1 MMKQHGFTLLETMVV
16 VSIITI
22 LALVAGPNLSTW
34 LDNIRIRSAAD
45 ALQEGLQTARAEA
58 IKRNQ
63 NITFWLVSSTALNQ
77 VDNTCTL
84 TSTSGSWVVSV
95 TDPSMRCGDAPSVN
109 SAPRIVA
116 ARGVGDSGARVDV
129 NALQADG
136 TTAGTSVTFNGF
148 GRVTNATPISR
159 LDITGVNDGVTYRD
173 LRIMISPAGQIR
185 MCDPNISSTSS
196 DPRNCAPAP

>member
-1 MMKQHGFTLLETMVV
+1 MRKQYGFTLLETMVV

>member
-1 MMKQHGFTLLETMVV
+1 MRKQYGFTLLETMVV

-148 GRVTNATPISR
+148 GRVTNATPIAR
-159 LDITGVNDGVTYRD
+159 IDITGVNDDVTYRN
-173 LRIMISPAGQIR
+173 LRLMISPAGQIR
-185 MCDPNISSTSS
+185 MCDPSIGSTSS
-196 DPRNCAPAP
+196 DPRKC

>member
-45 ALQEGLQTARAEA
+45 AMQEGLQAARAEA

-63 NITFWLVSSTALNQ
+63 NITFWLVNSNADNQ
-77 VDNTCTL
+77 LDNTCEV
-84 TSTSGSWVVSV
+84 SNTSGSWVVSV
-95 TDPSMRCGDAPSVN
+95 TDPYRRCGDAPSTT
-109 SAPRIVA
+109 SAPRIVTKRA
-116 ARGVGDSGARVDV
+116 IGDSGARVEV

-136 TTAGTSVTFNGF
+136 TTGGTSVTFNGF
-148 GRVTNATPISR
+148 GRVTNATPIAR
-159 LDITGVNDGVTYRD
+159 IDITGVNDDVTYRN
-173 LRIMISPAGQIR
+173 LRLMISPAGQIR
-185 MCDPNISSTSS
+185 MCDPSIGSTSS
-196 DPRNCAPAP
+196 DPRKC